1 MAMNIIF
8 LLVKGAKLKGIKDA
22 LPYGYHIETGGSI
35 EESVKANG
43 ARGPW
48 CSRRWPRSS
57 A

>member
-8 LLVKGAKLKGIKDA
+8 LLVKGAKLEGIKDA

-43 ARGPW
+43 ARGPS
-48 CSRRWPRSS
+48 C
-57 A
+57 